1 MGQDYPLTTNHYG
14 TKTMI
19 TTKRTNMKKDELRS
33 KILDAAIVIAE
44 TQGFLAIRRDG
55 VAIKA
60 GVSMGQINH
69 AFGTLCQLKRSL
81 MRAAVQR
88 EVLSVIAF
96 GIVTGDKEALKASDE
111 LKQKAMI
118 DYARKIKEF
127 A

>member
-1 MGQDYPLTTNHYG
+1 MTTNHYG